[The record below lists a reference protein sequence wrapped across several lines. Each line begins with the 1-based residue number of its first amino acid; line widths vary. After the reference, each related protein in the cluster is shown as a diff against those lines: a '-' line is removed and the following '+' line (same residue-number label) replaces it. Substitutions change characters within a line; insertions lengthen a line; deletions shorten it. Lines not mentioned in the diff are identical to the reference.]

1 MTERI
6 PLKIMK
12 RVYAMSKK
20 KVYWSLSFLFS
31 FFGFYLIEHVFTVNP
46 HVVSGNGN
54 LGILIIFL
62 FTPVFISSWVY
73 TFKLAKATLLKNNKM
88 AIGILLFSL
97 AVSALLMVG
106 IYDYTSEL
114 ILALGGKPDNP
125 ESRIYRFGWFN
136 QYTNSLYFNVYTFFL
151 SQIIAVVFGIFS
163 AMRSSKLY

>member
-1 MTERI
+1 MN
-6 PLKIMK
+6 
-12 RVYAMSKK
+12 KK
-20 KVYWSLSFLFS
+20 MIYWILCFLFS
-31 FFGFYLIEHVFTVNP
+31 FLGFYLIEHVFTVKP

-73 TFKLAKATLLKNNKM
+73 TFKRAKATLLKNNKI
-88 AIGILLFSL
+88 AIGLLLLSL
-97 AVSALLMVG
+97 AVSALLMIG

-114 ILALGGKPDNP
+114 IMALGGKPDNP

-151 SQIIAVVFGIFS
+151 SQIAAVVFGIFS

>member
-1 MTERI
+1 VSA
-6 PLKIMK
+6 L
-12 RVYAMSKK
+12 SKK
-20 KVYWSLSFLFS
+20 QIYWSLSLLFS
-31 FFGFYLIEHVFTVNP
+31 FFGFYLIEHLFTVKP

-54 LGILIIFL
+54 LGILVIFL
-62 FTPVFISSWVY
+62 FSPVFICSWVY
-73 TFKLAKATLLKNNKM
+73 TFKLTKTTILKNNKM

-97 AVSALLMVG
+97 AVSALLMIE

-114 ILALGGKPDNP
+114 IMALGGKPDNP

-151 SQIIAVVFGIFS
+151 SHIIAVIFSVFS

>member
-6 PLKIMK
+6 ALKIMK

-97 AVSALLMVG
+97 AVSALLMIE
-106 IYDYTSEL
+106 IYDYIGEL